1 MIRRLRIGSFGCKA
15 EAGPVISYLLSM
27 CAGRLGFKGGGVS
40 ASGLTVGLVG
50 ISCSFLASLS

>member
-15 EAGPVISYLLSM
+15 EAGLAIGCLLSM
-27 CAGRLGFKGGGVS
+27 CAGRLCFRGGGVS
-40 ASGLTVGLVG
+40 ASGLRVGLVG